1 MTGPV
6 PEKVTKD
13 PELLVGKKVV
23 DHQGSPPLAT
33 SVTRRVYDAKGKLL
47 YEATFY
53 SSYVG
58 DKSIIREGTKPKPK
72 PKPKP

>member
-1 MTGPV
+1 
-6 PEKVTKD
+6 
-13 PELLVGKKVV
+13 
-23 DHQGSPPLAT
+23 
-33 SVTRRVYDAKGKLL
+33 VYNAKGKLL

-72 PKPKP
+72 PKPKPTEQIDPTVVPAELFPTTTTTPTTTTP